1 MKLVFSRFVFVLAL
15 LLPITIISKEVRTE
29 YTVSTKG
36 FKIGELVW
44 YIKTENNYFENK
56 IILKSGGLFSSLYKF
71 SGEYFSSGIIEGSR
85 FYSEKYYH
93 KWLTKKKEKEMKIFF
108 NNKKISSIKQK
119 PLENE
124 VARIDIFDLVEY
136 SDPLTSFLNILNDKG
151 SSHTVDGRRVYT
163 MVKYDNLK
171 IEVGSTIL
179 IKNYNNIWADHK
191 RNDLEK
197 INFSIGPNQ
206 VLPEF
211 IEIHFKGNVFKVFK
225 N

>member
-1 MKLVFSRFVFVLAL
+1 Q
-15 LLPITIISKEVRTE
+15 TE
-29 YTVSTKG
+29 YVVSTKG

-71 SGEYFSSGIIEGSR
+71 SGEYFSSGIIEDDR
-85 FYSEKYYH
+85 FYSKKYYH
-93 KWLTKKKEKEMKIFF
+93 KWLTKKKEKEMSIIF
-108 NNKKISSIKQK
+108 NNKNISNIKQV
-119 PLENE
+119 PPENE
-124 VARIDIFDLVEY
+124 VARIDIFGLAEY
-136 SDPLTSFLNILNDKG
+136 SDPLTSFLNILNNKG
-151 SSHTVDGRRVYT
+151 QFHTVDGRRVYT

-171 IEVGSTIL
+171 NEVGPTIL
-179 IKNYNNIWADHK
+179 IKNYRNIWADHK

-197 INFSIGPNQ
+197 INFSISSDQ

-211 IEIHFKGNVFKVFK
+211 IEIYFKGSVFKVIK